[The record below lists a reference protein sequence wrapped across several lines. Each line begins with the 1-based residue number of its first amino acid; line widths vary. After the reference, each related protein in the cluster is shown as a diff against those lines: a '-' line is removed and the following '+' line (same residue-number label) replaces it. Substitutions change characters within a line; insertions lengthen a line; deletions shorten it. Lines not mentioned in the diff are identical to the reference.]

1 MINIAQT
8 RPRCRPNLDL
18 VDWRTPCPID
28 MAPSAAILWP
38 KCSSRGSMSGDIP
51 KSPLEKAVAV
61 SDRGM
66 RSARGALCA
75 IVSRLSKTGMPERLR
90 RRSSTPSGN
99 LFSSSTRTFA
109 YSLRAAHSIRR
120 SRLLRA
126 SLKVSS
132 FMSWATVNG
141 TFPDFRLLLERIV
154 PEHGVMDDY
163 EVEHQFP
170 EIGKRTMLLNAR
182 KVFYEGNS
190 HTTLLLGIEDVT
202 ARRALERERE
212 DLLRKQ
218 QALLREKDVLLEELE
233 HRVGNS
239 LQIIAAIILM
249 KSRMVTSE
257 ETRLQLQDA
266 HKRVM
271 SVAAVQK
278 HLHATGAAGPVEMAP
293 YLTQLCESLKTSMIG
308 DYRPTTLKVTSDA
321 GTVTSREAVSL
332 GLIVT
337 ELILNALKHA
347 FTDDRADRQIAVG
360 FAVAGTNW
368 KLSVVDNGIGA
379 PVGVF
384 AQAKSGLGTSIVNA
398 LAQQLEARV
407 DVVSGP
413 QGTSVSVTHA
423 TFAKMPDETPQV
435 ESLSRP
441 TSIRGHA

>member
-1 MINIAQT
+1 MPASQPFIENKDAGTLAQAIVDTVREPLLVLDKDLRVLAASRSFYSTFQVASNITQGQ
-8 RPRCRPNLDL
+8 LLYELGDGQ
-18 VDWRTPCPID
+18 W
-28 MAPSAAILWP
+28 
-38 KCSSRGSMSGDIP
+38 DIP
-51 KSPLEKAVAV
+51 GL
-61 SDRGM
+61 
-66 RSARGALCA
+66 
-75 IVSRLSKTGMPERLR
+75 
-90 RRSSTPSGN
+90 
-99 LFSSSTRTFA
+99 
-109 YSLRAAHSIRR
+109 
-120 SRLLRA
+120 
-126 SLKVSS
+126 
-132 FMSWATVNG
+132 
-141 TFPDFRLLLERIV
+141 RLLLERIV
-154 PEHGVMDDY
+154 PDHGVMDDY
-163 EVEHQFP
+163 EVAHQFP
-170 EIGKRTMLLNAR
+170 EIGLRTMLLNAR

-202 ARRALERERE
+202 ARRAQEREKE
-212 DLLRKQ
+212 GLLQKL

-249 KSRMVTSE
+249 KSRMVTSK

-278 HLHATGAAGPVEMAP
+278 HLHATGAAGSVEMAP
-293 YLTQLCESLKTSMIG
+293 YLTQLCNSLTTSMIG

-347 FTDDRADRQIAVG
+347 FTDDRTDREIAVG

-384 AQAKSGLGTSIVNA
+384 AQPKSGLGTSIINA

-413 QGTSVSVTHA
+413 QGTTVLVTHA
-423 TFAKMPDETPQV
+423 TFAKMPDETSPV
-435 ESLSRP
+435 ENLFKP
-441 TSIRGHA
+441 MSIHEHA

>member
-1 MINIAQT
+1 MPNSQPFIENRDAGTLAQAIVDT
-8 RPRCRPNLDL
+8 VREPLLVLDKDL
-18 VDWRTPCPID
+18 RVLAASRSFYSTFQVV
-28 MAPSAAILWP
+28 PSSTQGHLIYELGNGQW
-38 KCSSRGSMSGDIP
+38 DIP
-51 KSPLEKAVAV
+51 EL
-61 SDRGM
+61 
-66 RSARGALCA
+66 
-75 IVSRLSKTGMPERLR
+75 
-90 RRSSTPSGN
+90 
-99 LFSSSTRTFA
+99 
-109 YSLRAAHSIRR
+109 
-120 SRLLRA
+120 
-126 SLKVSS
+126 
-132 FMSWATVNG
+132 
-141 TFPDFRLLLERIV
+141 RLLLERIV

-163 EVEHQFP
+163 EVERQFP
-170 EIGKRTMLLNAR
+170 DLGARTMLLNAR

-202 ARRALERERE
+202 ARRALEREKE
-212 DLLRKQ
+212 ELLQRQ

-271 SVAAVQK
+271 SVAAVQR
-278 HLHATGAAGPVEMAP
+278 HLHATGAVGPVEMAP
-293 YLTQLCESLKTSMIG
+293 YLTQLCDSLKTSMIG

-332 GLIVT
+332 GLILT

-347 FTDDRADRQIAVG
+347 FTDDRTDRQIAVG
-360 FAVAGTNW
+360 FAIAGTNW
-368 KLSVVDNGIGA
+368 KLSVVDNGVGA

-407 DVVSGP
+407 DVVSGRE
-413 QGTSVSVTHA
+413 GTTVLVTHA
-423 TFAKMPDETPQV
+423 TFSRMPEEASHL

>member
-1 MINIAQT
+1 MRDSQSFIENRDAGTLAQAIVDT
-8 RPRCRPNLDL
+8 VREPLLVLDKDL
-18 VDWRTPCPID
+18 RVLAASRSFYSTFQV
-28 MAPSAAILWP
+28 APSITQGQLLYEL
-38 KCSSRGSMSGDIP
+38 GDGQWNIP
-51 KSPLEKAVAV
+51 GL
-61 SDRGM
+61 
-66 RSARGALCA
+66 
-75 IVSRLSKTGMPERLR
+75 
-90 RRSSTPSGN
+90 
-99 LFSSSTRTFA
+99 
-109 YSLRAAHSIRR
+109 
-120 SRLLRA
+120 
-126 SLKVSS
+126 
-132 FMSWATVNG
+132 
-141 TFPDFRLLLERIV
+141 RLLLERIV
-154 PEHGVMDDY
+154 PEHGVMEGY

-170 EIGKRTMLLNAR
+170 EIGTRAMLLNAR

-202 ARRALERERE
+202 AQRALERERE

-218 QALLREKDVLLEELE
+218 QTLLREKDVLLEELE

-257 ETRLQLQDA
+257 ETRLHLQDA

-271 SVAAVQK
+271 SIAAVQK
-278 HLHATGAAGPVEMAP
+278 HLHATGTAGPVEMAP

-308 DYRPTTLKVTSDA
+308 DYRPAALKVTSDA
-321 GTVTSREAVSL
+321 GAVTSREAISL

-347 FTDDRADRQIAVG
+347 FTDDGVNRQIAVG

-368 KLSVVDNGIGA
+368 KLSVADNGIGA
-379 PVGVF
+379 PIGVF

-407 DVVSGP
+407 EVVSGP
-413 QGTSVSVTHA
+413 HGTSVSVTHA
-423 TFAKMPDETPQV
+423 TFAKMPDETSQV

-441 TSIRGHA
+441 TSIREHA

>member
-1 MINIAQT
+1 MADSQPFIENRDAGTLAQAIVDT
-8 RPRCRPNLDL
+8 IREPLLVLDKDL
-18 VDWRTPCPID
+18 RVLTASRSFYSTFQVV
-28 MAPSAAILWP
+28 PSITQGQLLYELGDGQW
-38 KCSSRGSMSGDIP
+38 DIP
-51 KSPLEKAVAV
+51 GL
-61 SDRGM
+61 
-66 RSARGALCA
+66 
-75 IVSRLSKTGMPERLR
+75 
-90 RRSSTPSGN
+90 
-99 LFSSSTRTFA
+99 
-109 YSLRAAHSIRR
+109 
-120 SRLLRA
+120 
-126 SLKVSS
+126 
-132 FMSWATVNG
+132 
-141 TFPDFRLLLERIV
+141 RLLLEKIV
-154 PEHGVMDDY
+154 PEHGVMEDY
-163 EVEHQFP
+163 EVDHQFP
-170 EIGKRTMLLNAR
+170 EIGRRTMLLNAR

-202 ARRALERERE
+202 ARRALERER
-212 DLLRKQ
+212 DDMLRKL

-257 ETRLQLQDA
+257 ETRIQLQDA

-293 YLTQLCESLKTSMIG
+293 YLTQLCDSLKTSMIG

-321 GTVTSREAVSL
+321 GTVTSREAISL

-347 FTDDRADRQIAVG
+347 FTDDRTDRHIAVG

-368 KLSVVDNGIGA
+368 KLSVADNGIGA

-413 QGTSVSVTHA
+413 QGTSVLVTHA
-423 TFAKMPDETPQV
+423 TFAKVPDGASQV
-435 ESLSRP
+435 ESLIRP

>member
-1 MINIAQT
+1 MRDSQPFIENSDGGTLAQAIVDT
-8 RPRCRPNLDL
+8 VREPLLVLDKDLRVLAASRSFYSTFQVIPSITQGQL
-18 VDWRTPCPID
+18 VYELGDGQW
-28 MAPSAAILWP
+28 
-38 KCSSRGSMSGDIP
+38 DIP
-51 KSPLEKAVAV
+51 EL
-61 SDRGM
+61 
-66 RSARGALCA
+66 
-75 IVSRLSKTGMPERLR
+75 
-90 RRSSTPSGN
+90 
-99 LFSSSTRTFA
+99 
-109 YSLRAAHSIRR
+109 
-120 SRLLRA
+120 
-126 SLKVSS
+126 
-132 FMSWATVNG
+132 
-141 TFPDFRLLLERIV
+141 RLLLERIV

-163 EVEHQFP
+163 EVERQFP

-202 ARRALERERE
+202 ARRALDRERE
-212 DLLRKQ
+212 DLLRKL

-249 KSRMVTSE
+249 KSRLVTSE

-278 HLHATGAAGPVEMAP
+278 HLHTATGAAGPVQMAP
-293 YLTQLCESLKTSMIG
+293 YLTQLCDSLKTSMIG

-347 FTDDRADRQIAVG
+347 FTDDRTDRQIAVG

-368 KLSVVDNGIGA
+368 KLSVADNGIGA

-407 DVVSGP
+407 DVVSGR
-413 QGTSVSVTHA
+413 QGTSVLVTHA
-423 TFAKMPDETPQV
+423 TFAKIPDGAPQA
-435 ESLSRP
+435 ERL
-441 TSIRGHA
+441 H

>member
-1 MINIAQT
+1 MPNSQPFIENRDAGTLAQAIVDT
-8 RPRCRPNLDL
+8 VREPLLVLDKDL
-18 VDWRTPCPID
+18 RVLAASRSFYSTFQVV
-28 MAPSAAILWP
+28 PSSTQGHLIYELGDGQW
-38 KCSSRGSMSGDIP
+38 DIP
-51 KSPLEKAVAV
+51 EL
-61 SDRGM
+61 
-66 RSARGALCA
+66 
-75 IVSRLSKTGMPERLR
+75 
-90 RRSSTPSGN
+90 
-99 LFSSSTRTFA
+99 
-109 YSLRAAHSIRR
+109 
-120 SRLLRA
+120 
-126 SLKVSS
+126 
-132 FMSWATVNG
+132 
-141 TFPDFRLLLERIV
+141 RLLLERIV

-163 EVEHQFP
+163 EVERQFP
-170 EIGKRTMLLNAR
+170 DLGARTMLLNAR

-202 ARRALERERE
+202 ARRALEREKE
-212 DLLRKQ
+212 ELLRTQ
-218 QALLREKDVLLEELE
+218 RALLREKDVLLDELE

-271 SVAAVQK
+271 SVAAVQR
-278 HLHATGAAGPVEMAP
+278 HLHATGAVGPVEMAP
-293 YLTQLCESLKTSMIG
+293 YLTQLCDSLKTSMIG

-321 GTVTSREAVSL
+321 GSVTSREAVSL
-332 GLIVT
+332 GLILT
-337 ELILNALKHA
+337 ELILNAIKHA
-347 FTDDRADRQIAVG
+347 FTDDRTDRQIAVG
-360 FAVAGTNW
+360 FAIDGTNW

-407 DVVSGP
+407 DVTSGP
-413 QGTSVSVTHA
+413 QGTTVLVTHA
-423 TFAKMPDETPQV
+423 TFAKMPQEASHE

>member
-1 MINIAQT
+1 VRDSQPFVENRDAGTLAQAIVDT
-8 RPRCRPNLDL
+8 VREPLLVLDKDL
-18 VDWRTPCPID
+18 RVLTASRSFYSTFRV
-28 MAPSAAILWP
+28 APSATQGQLLYELGDGQW
-38 KCSSRGSMSGDIP
+38 DIP
-51 KSPLEKAVAV
+51 
-61 SDRGM
+61 
-66 RSARGALCA
+66 AL
-75 IVSRLSKTGMPERLR
+75 
-90 RRSSTPSGN
+90 
-99 LFSSSTRTFA
+99 
-109 YSLRAAHSIRR
+109 
-120 SRLLRA
+120 
-126 SLKVSS
+126 
-132 FMSWATVNG
+132 
-141 TFPDFRLLLERIV
+141 RLLLERIV
-154 PEHGVMDDY
+154 PEHGVMEDY

-202 ARRALERERE
+202 TRRALEGEKE
-212 DLLRKQ
+212 ELLREQ

-271 SVAAVQK
+271 SVAAVQR
-278 HLHATGAAGPVEMAP
+278 HLHATGVTGPVEMAP
-293 YLTQLCESLKTSMIG
+293 YLTQLCDSLQTSMIG

-321 GTVTSREAVSL
+321 GTVSSREAVSL

-347 FTDDRADRQIAVG
+347 FTDDRTDRQIAVG

-407 DVVSGP
+407 DVESGR
-413 QGTSVSVTHA
+413 QGTSVLVTHA
-423 TFAKMPDETPQV
+423 TFAKMPDKRAGHEPLQAAV
-435 ESLSRP
+435 SSRACL
-441 TSIRGHA
+441 TTVSGQ

>member
-1 MINIAQT
+1 MPDSQPFSENSDAGTLAQAIVDT
-8 RPRCRPNLDL
+8 IREPLLVLDEDL
-18 VDWRTPCPID
+18 RVLTASRSFYSTFQVL
-28 MAPSAAILWP
+28 PSITQGQLLYELGDGQW
-38 KCSSRGSMSGDIP
+38 DIP
-51 KSPLEKAVAV
+51 
-61 SDRGM
+61 
-66 RSARGALCA
+66 
-75 IVSRLSKTGMPERLR
+75 RL
-90 RRSSTPSGN
+90 
-99 LFSSSTRTFA
+99 
-109 YSLRAAHSIRR
+109 
-120 SRLLRA
+120 
-126 SLKVSS
+126 
-132 FMSWATVNG
+132 
-141 TFPDFRLLLERIV
+141 RLLLERIV
-154 PEHGVMDDY
+154 PEHGVMEDY
-163 EVEHQFP
+163 EVEHLFP
-170 EIGKRTMLLNAR
+170 EIGRRTMLLNAR
-182 KVFYEGNS
+182 KVFYQGNS

-202 ARRALERERE
+202 ERRTLERERE
-212 DLLRKQ
+212 DMLRKL
-218 QALLREKDVLLEELE
+218 QALLQEKDVLLEELE

-257 ETRLQLQDA
+257 ETRLHLQDA

-271 SVAAVQK
+271 SIAAVQK

-293 YLTQLCESLKTSMIG
+293 YLTQLCDSLKTSMIG

-347 FTDDRADRQIAVG
+347 FTDDRIDHQIAVG

-368 KLSVVDNGIGA
+368 KLSITDNGIGA

-407 DVVSGP
+407 DVVSGS

-423 TFAKMPDETPQV
+423 TFAKMPDEASQV
-435 ESLSRP
+435 ESLRP

>member
-1 MINIAQT
+1 MPDSQPFVQNRDAGTLAQAIVDT
-8 RPRCRPNLDL
+8 IREPLLVLDKDL
-18 VDWRTPCPID
+18 RVLAASRSFYSTFQVV
-28 MAPSAAILWP
+28 PSVTQGQLLYELGDGQW
-38 KCSSRGSMSGDIP
+38 DIP
-51 KSPLEKAVAV
+51 
-61 SDRGM
+61 
-66 RSARGALCA
+66 AL
-75 IVSRLSKTGMPERLR
+75 
-90 RRSSTPSGN
+90 
-99 LFSSSTRTFA
+99 
-109 YSLRAAHSIRR
+109 
-120 SRLLRA
+120 
-126 SLKVSS
+126 
-132 FMSWATVNG
+132 
-141 TFPDFRLLLERIV
+141 RLLLEKIV

-163 EVEHQFP
+163 EVEHEFP

-202 ARRALERERE
+202 RRRALERERE

-218 QALLREKDVLLEELE
+218 QALLREKDVLLEELQ

-278 HLHATGAAGPVEMAP
+278 HLHATGTAGPVEMGP
-293 YLTQLCESLKTSMIG
+293 YLTQLCDSLKTSMIG
-308 DYRPTTLKVTSDA
+308 DYRPTRLNVISDT
-321 GTVTSREAVSL
+321 GTVTSREAISL

-347 FTDDRADRQIAVG
+347 FIDERADREIAVG
-360 FAVAGTNW
+360 FAIAGTNW
-368 KLSVVDNGIGA
+368 KLSVTDNGIGA

-384 AQAKSGLGTSIVNA
+384 AQAKAGLGTSIVNA

-407 DVVSGP
+407 DVASGP
-413 QGTSVSVTHA
+413 QGTSVLVTHA
-423 TFAKMPDETPQV
+423 TFAKMPDEA
-435 ESLSRP
+435 SRDFLRP
-441 TSIRGHA
+441 TSVRGHA

>member
-1 MINIAQT
+1 MTNSQPFIENRDAGTLAQAIVDT
-8 RPRCRPNLDL
+8 VREPLLVLDKDFRVL
-18 VDWRTPCPID
+18 AASRSFYLTFKV
-28 MAPSAAILWP
+28 APSNTQGELLYAL
-38 KCSSRGSMSGDIP
+38 GDGQWNIP
-51 KSPLEKAVAV
+51 GL
-61 SDRGM
+61 
-66 RSARGALCA
+66 
-75 IVSRLSKTGMPERLR
+75 
-90 RRSSTPSGN
+90 
-99 LFSSSTRTFA
+99 
-109 YSLRAAHSIRR
+109 
-120 SRLLRA
+120 
-126 SLKVSS
+126 
-132 FMSWATVNG
+132 
-141 TFPDFRLLLERIV
+141 RLLLEKIV
-154 PEHGVMDDY
+154 PEHRVMEDY

-202 ARRALERERE
+202 GRRTLERERE
-212 DLLRKQ
+212 EMLRKL

-249 KSRMVTSE
+249 KSRMVTSD
-257 ETRLQLQDA
+257 ETRVQLEDA

-278 HLHATGAAGPVEMAP
+278 HLHTTRAAGPIEMAP
-293 YLTQLCESLKTSMIG
+293 YLTQLCDSLKTSMIS
-308 DYRPTTLKVTSDA
+308 DYRPATLKVTSDT
-321 GTVTSREAVSL
+321 GTATAREAVSL

-347 FTDDRADRQIAVG
+347 FADETIDRQIAVG

-398 LAQQLEARV
+398 LAQQLDAKV

-413 QGTSVSVTHA
+413 QGTSVTVTHA
-423 TFAKMPDETPQV
+423 TFSKTPD
-435 ESLSRP
+435 
-441 TSIRGHA
+441 AA